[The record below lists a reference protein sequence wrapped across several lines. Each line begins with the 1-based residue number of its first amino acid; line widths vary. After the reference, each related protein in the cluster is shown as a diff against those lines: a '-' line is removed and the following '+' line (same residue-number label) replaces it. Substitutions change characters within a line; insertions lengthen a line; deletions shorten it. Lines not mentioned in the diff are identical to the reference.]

1 MAKSALFRVKNV
13 QIAKHKVSNNQKYL
27 EILTNCIE
35 RKTKCG
41 YLNFFM

>member
-1 MAKSALFRVKNV
+1 MAKNALFRVKNA

-27 EILTNCIE
+27 KTLTNCIE

>member
-1 MAKSALFRVKNV
+1 MAKNVLFRVKNAR
-13 QIAKHKVSNNQKYL
+13 IAKHELSNNQKYL
-27 EILTNCIE
+27 KILTNCIE

>member
-1 MAKSALFRVKNV
+1 MTKNALFRVKNARIV
-13 QIAKHKVSNNQKYL
+13 KHKVSNNQKYL
-27 EILTNCIE
+27 KILTNCIE